1 MYFLCND
8 ITNSVQILHP
18 FEGSI
23 QQYAEWISDP
33 DHDRPQHCP
42 QCQTRKSLCAHGFY
56 RRTLVDV
63 EFDGIIRVRR
73 FLCLCCKRTVSLLP
87 HYALPYLR
95 FSVSVI
101 CQFLFV
107 RRLQGSTLQAAA
119 GAAAQTGMPY
129 QRGQFWIR
137 RFRQPAAGL
146 CAALVELTAA
156 TPAVDYPLQSEKLA
170 A

>member
-73 FLCLCCKRTVSLLP
+73 DTLSRHSLARQPRYCNL
-87 HYALPYLR
+87 LIVGR
-95 FSVSVI
+95 
-101 CQFLFV
+101 QN
-107 RRLQGSTLQAAA
+107 
-119 GAAAQTGMPY
+119 
-129 QRGQFWIR
+129 R
-137 RFRQPAAGL
+137 RFAKETL
-146 CAALVELTAA
+146 
-156 TPAVDYPLQSEKLA
+156 LA
-170 A
+170 ISSYC